1 MAWVTGDLVTVA
13 MARRML
19 CPMVGGACRQRQAP
33 PRPAVDHGEAP
44 TNAAALQIE
53 VLRLYQRREIS

>member
-1 MAWVTGDLVTVA
+1 LRDL
-13 MARRML
+13 ARWWAGRAAN
-19 CPMVGGACRQRQAP
+19 VKR
-33 PRPAVDHGEAP
+33 RPAVDHGEAP